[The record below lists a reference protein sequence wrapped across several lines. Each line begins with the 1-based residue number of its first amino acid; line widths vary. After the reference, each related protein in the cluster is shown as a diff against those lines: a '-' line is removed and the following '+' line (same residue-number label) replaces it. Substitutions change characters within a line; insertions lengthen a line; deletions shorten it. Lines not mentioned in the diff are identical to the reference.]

1 MGFLEASLRLPPP
14 AKPLPLW
21 KAKEIKPMRYAVFYV
36 LSVVLIN
43 IAFSVIPP
51 IPLPNG
57 DLWAP
62 VSLIVGFTFVLR
74 DYAQRAIGHW
84 VIGAML
90 FGGLISGLMADPHVA
105 LASVCAFLLS
115 EGIDWLVYTLT
126 GRPFSQRILLSSAL
140 STPVDS
146 VVFLGM
152 VGIFSVQ
159 GAILM
164 TLSKMVG
171 AFLVFC
177 MVRRNER
184 AGIGSGAV

>member
-1 MGFLEASLRLPPP
+1 MEPQGIPNLVAPSPGKTPS
-14 AKPLPLW
+14 AG
-21 KAKEIKPMRYAVFYV
+21 KAKEIEPMRYAVFYV

-51 IPLPNG
+51 IPLPSG

-62 VSLIVGFTFVLR
+62 VSLVVGFTFVLR

-90 FGGLISGLMADPHVA
+90 LGGLISGLMADPHVA

-115 EGIDWLVYTLT
+115 EGIDWLVFTLT
-126 GRPFSQRILLSSAL
+126 GRPFSQRILLSSAF

-171 AFLVFC
+171 AVMVFF
-177 MVRRNER
+177 MVRRTER
-184 AGIGSGAV
+184 AGNTL